1 MKPLNMFSQI
11 KCIQMK
17 HKMNGANRN
26 EVWERT
32 VVVQEMLLVCGVV
45 GKCSVRGCFGRK
57 YSPGQTL
64 LWLSAI
70 AAYAELH

>member
-1 MKPLNMFSQI
+1 
-11 KCIQMK
+11 
-17 HKMNGANRN
+17 MNIANIN

-57 YSPGQTL
+57 DNPGHNTQLFCGSVPQQLTQSSIRL
-64 LWLSAI
+64 KAI
-70 AAYAELH
+70 